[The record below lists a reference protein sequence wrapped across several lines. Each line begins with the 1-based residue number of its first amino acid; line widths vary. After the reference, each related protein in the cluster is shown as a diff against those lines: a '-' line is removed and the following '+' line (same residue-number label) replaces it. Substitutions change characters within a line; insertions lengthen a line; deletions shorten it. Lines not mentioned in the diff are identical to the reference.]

1 MWSWEIFFKKN
12 KKNSRLLENWEY
24 IVSNPNWCLIFPS
37 LRNGSF
43 KDEKMHFKSE
53 KSGGSNI
60 PPPLLFRRP
69 WDITTYLCTK
79 ESCNIHT
86 VVLVPP
92 KHIGHAYFTYASYF
106 STVSKNF
113 SIPFMGMNPWNF
125 VNCEFMNLWNCELVK
140 LWIINNV

>member
-1 MWSWEIFFKKN
+1 MTLFTLTELQC
-12 KKNSRLLENWEY
+12 RLVLTW
-24 IVSNPNWCLIFPS
+24 P
-37 LRNGSF
+37 
-43 KDEKMHFKSE
+43 

-125 VNCEFMNLWNCELVK
+125 VNLWTCEIVKLWNCEIVNCKQCLNISLFPGLTGLKVENVNKVEAGGQLVP
-140 LWIINNV
+140 LFPS